1 MANGPLWFGLICGGF
16 FFLVT
21 LVLGAGLI
29 YFSIRSKKKADA
41 SQGWPGVT
49 GKVLAATVRE
59 SINRD
64 EDGNETVSFYPQVE
78 YTYEVN
84 GQDLR
89 SKRLSFGGVVAQK
102 SREKVQA
109 ILQQYPIDSTVLVYY
124 NPANPSEAV
133 IERTAGGA
141 KWALVVGIIV
151 LVIAACIG
159 LVMLVS
165 LVRNFM

>member
-29 YFSIRSKKKADA
+29 FFSIRSKKKADA
-41 SQGWPGVT
+41 SLGWPSVT
-49 GKVLAATVRE
+49 GKVLAANIRE

-64 EDGNETVSFYPQVE
+64 DDGRETVSYYPQVE

-84 GQDLR
+84 GQDLN
-89 SKRLSFGGVVAQK
+89 SKRLSFGGVVAQQT
-102 SREKVQA
+102 RDKVQA
-109 ILQQYPIDSTVLVYY
+109 ILQQYPVNSTVLVYY
-124 NPANPSEAV
+124 NPANPAEAV
-133 IERTAGGA
+133 IERTTGGA

-159 LVMLVS
+159 LGMLGS